1 MFNAIF
7 VNPWVYDFTYFNL
20 WEKPLGLLTLAS
32 YFIERGTASVGF
44 IDCLDERLK
53 KTADM
58 ESGAGKFTGVI
69 TSKPGA
75 LKYIPRNYYRFGINE
90 PEFVKKLHIAAEGF
104 DNGKPTVV
112 LITCMMTYWYQ
123 GAFEVAKAVRL
134 ALPGAKIAVG
144 GIYARLMPEHAERS
158 GLFDHIE
165 RSHEPP
171 LIYGNILKLTGA
183 EAGGCDKTSLR
194 YFKTIETNK
203 NYTLNNSN
211 LIYSNLHFEQLAFR
225 KQFFIKVDTAGL
237 KGGTPLY
244 ELLPELNN
252 SAATATSEGC
262 PYSCTYCASSRLYP
276 KYSPRDLSKIEAD
289 MIYFKKTLAVDN
301 VAFYD
306 DALLYK
312 KEDFFYKWAEKII
325 TEGLKL
331 RFHLPNAVHAAMI
344 DEKCADTMKKVGF
357 ETIRLGY
364 EFFDGDAQQ
373 ESGGK
378 VSNAALENSIKN
390 LKKAG
395 FDSSDIGIYTIFG
408 HPRTKLDEIHRAVEF
423 VIKCGAVP
431 NITLYS
437 PIPGTPDAEAV
448 FSERPEFLEEPLLQN
463 KAAFFELY
471 GKTSAAEYYK
481 LKNDIQTLMK
491 MN

>member
-1 MFNAIF
+1 
-7 VNPWVYDFTYFNL
+7 
-20 WEKPLGLLTLAS
+20 
-32 YFIERGTASVGF
+32 
-44 IDCLDERLK
+44 
-53 KTADM
+53 M

-90 PEFVKKLHIAAEGF
+90 PEFVKKLHIAADGL
-104 DNGKPTVV
+104 DKSKPTVV

-123 GAFEVAKAVRL
+123 GAFEAAKAVRL
-134 ALPGAKIAVG
+134 ALPEAKIAVG

-158 GLFDHIE
+158 GLFDHVE
-165 RSHEPP
+165 RAHEPAR
-171 LIYGNILKLTGA
+171 IYDNILKLTGA
-183 EAGGCDKTSLR
+183 GAGKCDKTSLR
-194 YFKTIETNK
+194 YFKTIDTNK

-237 KGGTPLY
+237 KGRTPLY

-252 SAATATSEGC
+252 SAAIAASEGC
-262 PYSCTYCASSRLYP
+262 PYSCTYCASSTLYS
-276 KYSPRDLSKIEAD
+276 KYSPRVPSDIEAD
-289 MIYFKKTLAVDN
+289 MIYFKKTLGVGN

-306 DALLYK
+306 DALLYR
-312 KEDFFYKWAEKII
+312 KEENFYKWAETII
-325 TEGLKL
+325 AEGLNL

-344 DEKCADTMKKVGF
+344 DEKCAEIMKKAGF

-364 EFFDGDAQQ
+364 EFFDGETQK

-378 VSNAALENSIKN
+378 VSNAVLESSIKN
-390 LKKAG
+390 LKNAG
-395 FDSSDIGIYTIFG
+395 FDSNDIGVYTIFG

-423 VIKCGAVP
+423 VVKCGAVP

-437 PIPGTPDAEAV
+437 PIPGTADAEAV
-448 FSERPEFLEEPLLQN
+448 FSERPEFLDEPLLQN

-471 GKTSAAEYYK
+471 GKASAAEYYK
-481 LKNDIQTLMK
+481 LKTDIQQLMK
-491 MN
+491 ARSKTPDINK